1 LSIPANM
8 AQRTITLLAH
18 AARRTRLYWLR
29 PKMSLLVLAGIGAL
43 AVFLNHQYS
52 QSLSETYREAGGS
65 ELEAIAATWDDGF
78 RGVDLSQPK
87 LLQRRIEKI
96 RRNNPN
102 LHKIS
107 LSWHDA
113 EGRTLLVSSGHEH
126 DPDGTK
132 RDVTTSRV
140 QLSAGG
146 AQAPIDAAHYGY
158 REVHATDGAHYGEL
172 NYPVRRGTSRSLVA
186 ALELH
191 YDLKALDAALAD
203 QQRVGGVAALLAALV
218 LGVLVS
224 WLLGRAVL
232 RPLSQL
238 RVATNRIRAGDRH
251 ARLNWTR
258 SDEIGMVARDFDRMA
273 EELQEARKDPLTGLL
288 NHRAFQE
295 RLREELSRAEREGY
309 PVSVVAL
316 DIDNFKDIN
325 DTWGHAFGDEALRGL
340 AECVRGE
347 LRASDICGRVGGDE
361 FMAAFIRSDAASTQR
376 VVARL
381 RGKVAS
387 LDLGTAGRCITV
399 SAGIAEFPDHT
410 RVQEDLLHLAD
421 GAMYWAKLDG
431 KDRSVIYSPNFDL
444 ALSPEEAAE
453 RNLRAGLVNTVHA
466 LAKAVDAKD
475 GYTHSH
481 SQRVA
486 VYATHLAQRLRLD
499 DARIEKIRTAGVL
512 HDVGKIGIS
521 DSILLKPGPLTPD
534 EFEEMRRHSELGR
547 DIIAGAGMHDVAHW
561 VLHLHERFDGR
572 GYPDGLRGEEIPLES
587 RILHCADALEAMT
600 SSRIYREAMPLDV
613 AIRELEDCMGTY
625 FDPVVAAALVDL
637 IRSGELNVR
646 DGEPSYQDSP
656 DLAVLGA
663 PAGADPEQV
672 LDVA

>member
-1 LSIPANM
+1 M
-8 AQRTITLLAH
+8 RVY
-18 AARRTRLYWLR
+18 RLR
-29 PKMSLLVLAGIGAL
+29 PKMSLLVLVGIGSLAL
-43 AVFLNHQYS
+43 FLSYQS
-52 QSLSETYREAGGS
+52 SRSLSEAYREAGRS
-65 ELEAIAATWDDGF
+65 ELQAIAATWDDGF
-78 RGVDLSQPK
+78 RGVDLSSPT

-107 LSWHDA
+107 LSWHDT
-113 EGRTLLVSSGHEH
+113 EDRTLLVSSGHEH

-140 QLSAGG
+140 QRSGGG
-146 AQAPIDAAHYGY
+146 AQAPIDAAQYGY
-158 REVHATDGAHYGEL
+158 REVRARDGAHYGEL
-172 NYPVRRGTSRSLVA
+172 NYPVRRGPSRSLVA

-191 YDLKALDAALAD
+191 YDLKGLDVALAKEK
-203 QQRVGGVAALLAALV
+203 RVVGVAAAIAALV
-218 LGVLVS
+218 LSVLVA

-238 RVATNRIRAGDRH
+238 RLATNRIRAGDRH

-316 DIDNFKDIN
+316 DIDNFKEIN
-325 DTWGHAFGDEALRGL
+325 DTWGHAFGDEALRLL
-340 AECVRGE
+340 AEATLAE
-347 LRASDICGRVGGDE
+347 MRASDICGRVGGDE
-361 FMAAFIRSDAASTQR
+361 FMAAFVRSDAASTER

-381 RGKVAS
+381 RAKVAG
-387 LDLGTAGRCITV
+387 LELNLAGRSVTV
-399 SAGIAEFPDHT
+399 SAGIAEFPRHT
-410 RVQEDLLHLAD
+410 AVQEELLHLAD

-431 KDRSVIYSPNFDL
+431 KDRAFTYSPDFDL

-486 VYATHLAQRLRLD
+486 VYATQLAERLRVDGDL
-499 DARIEKIRTAGVL
+499 IEEIRTAGVL

-521 DSILLKPGPLTPD
+521 DSILLKPGKLTAD
-534 EFEEMRRHSELGR
+534 EFDEMRRHSELGR
-547 DIIAGAGMHDVAHW
+547 DIIAGAGMHDIAHW

-572 GYPDGLRGEEIPLES
+572 GYPGGLEGDEIPLES

-637 IRSGELNVR
+637 IRSGELKIQ
-646 DGEPSYQDSP
+646 DGQPPPDESP
-656 DLAVLGA
+656 DLAAFAGPPTVASEQAIGA
-663 PAGADPEQV
+663 A
-672 LDVA
+672 

>member
-1 LSIPANM
+1 MGMRQVITVLS
-8 AQRTITLLAH
+8 R
-18 AARRTRLYWLR
+18 AARRTRLYRLR

-43 AVFLNHQYS
+43 ALFLSYQS
-52 QSLSETYREAGGS
+52 SKSLSEAYQEAGQS
-65 ELEAIAATWDDGF
+65 ELQAIAATWDDGF
-78 RGVDLSQPK
+78 RGVDLSRPT

-113 EGRTLLVSSGHEH
+113 EDRTLMVSSGHEH

-132 RDVTTSRV
+132 RNVTTSRV
-140 QLSAGG
+140 QLSPGG

-158 REVHATDGAHYGEL
+158 REVRARDGAHYGEL
-172 NYPVRRGTSRSLVA
+172 NYPVRRGPSRSLVA

-191 YDLKALDAALAD
+191 YDLKGLDTALAD
-203 QQRVGGVAALLAALV
+203 QKRMIGFAALIAALI
-218 LGVLVS
+218 LGVMVS
-224 WLLGRAVL
+224 WMLGRAVL

-238 RVATNRIRAGDRH
+238 RVATNRLRTGDRH

-258 SDEIGMVARDFDRMA
+258 ADEIGMVARDFDRMA

-295 RLREELSRAEREGY
+295 RLHEELSRAEREAY

-316 DIDNFKDIN
+316 DIDNFKEIN
-325 DTWGHAFGDEALRGL
+325 DTWGHACGDEALRLL
-340 AECVRGE
+340 AEAVRAE

-361 FMAAFIRSDAASTQR
+361 FMAAFVRSDAASTQR

-381 RGKVAS
+381 RAKVAG
-387 LDLGTAGRCITV
+387 LELTPAGRAMTV
-399 SAGIAEFPDHT
+399 SAGIAEFPRHT
-410 RVQEDLLHLAD
+410 QVQEELLHLAD

-431 KDRSVIYSPNFDL
+431 KDRSFVYSPDFDV

-486 VYATHLAQRLRLD
+486 VYATHLAERLRLD
-499 DARIEKIRTAGVL
+499 SDRIEKIRTAGVL

-521 DSILLKPGPLTPD
+521 DSILLKPGPLSPE
-534 EFEEMRRHSELGR
+534 EFDEMRRHSELGR

-572 GYPDGLRGEEIPLES
+572 GYPDGLRGDEIPLES
-587 RILHCADALEAMT
+587 RILHAADALEAMT

-625 FDPVVAAALVDL
+625 FDPAVAAALVDL
-637 IRSGELNVR
+637 LRSGELKVK
-646 DGEPSYQDSP
+646 DGVPYDGSPEFAEPGYAVADSEQI
-656 DLAVLGA
+656 LGA
-663 PAGADPEQV
+663 A
-672 LDVA
+672 

>member
-1 LSIPANM
+1 
-8 AQRTITLLAH
+8 
-18 AARRTRLYWLR
+18 
-29 PKMSLLVLAGIGAL
+29 MSLLVLGGIAAL
-43 AVFLNHQYS
+43 ALFLSYQS
-52 QSLSETYREAGGS
+52 SRSLSEAYREAGQS
-65 ELEAIAATWDDGF
+65 ELQAIAATWDDGF
-78 RGVDLSQPK
+78 RGVDLSNPK

-107 LSWHDA
+107 LSWHDREA
-113 EGRTLLVSSGHEH
+113 RTLLVSSGHEH

-140 QLSAGG
+140 QLSDGG
-146 AQAPIDAAHYGY
+146 AQAPIDAARYGY
-158 REVHATDGAHYGEL
+158 HEVNARDGAHYGEL
-172 NYPVRRGTSRSLVA
+172 NYPVRRGRARSLVA

-191 YDLKALDAALAD
+191 YDLKGLDAALAD
-203 QQRVGGVAALLAALV
+203 QKRVVGVAALVAALI
-218 LGVLVS
+218 LGALLS
-224 WLLGRAVL
+224 WTLGRAVL
-232 RPLSQL
+232 RPLGQL
-238 RVATNRIRAGDRH
+238 RVATNRIRAGDMH

-273 EELQEARKDPLTGLL
+273 DELREARKDPLTGLL

-295 RLREELSRAEREGY
+295 RLGEELSRAEREGY

-316 DIDNFKDIN
+316 DIDNFKEIN
-325 DTWGHAFGDEALRGL
+325 DTWGHSSGDEALREL
-340 AECVRGE
+340 AECVRSE

-361 FMAAFIRSDAASTQR
+361 FMAAFVRLDAASTQR

-381 RGKVAS
+381 RAKVAS
-387 LDLGTAGRCITV
+387 IDINASERAITV
-399 SAGIAEFPDHT
+399 SAGIAEFPRHT
-410 RVQEDLLHLAD
+410 KVQEELLHLAD

-431 KDRSVIYSPNFDL
+431 KDRSSIYSPDFDL

-486 VYATHLAQRLRLD
+486 IYATILAERLRLD
-499 DARIEKIRTAGVL
+499 PARIEKIRTAGVL

-521 DSILLKPGPLTPD
+521 DSILLKPGPLTAE
-534 EFEEMRRHSELGR
+534 EFNEMRRHSELGR
-547 DIIAGAGMHDVAHW
+547 DIIAGAGMHEVAEW
-561 VLHLHERFDGR
+561 VFHLHERFDGR
-572 GYPDGLRGEEIPLES
+572 GYPAGLSGEEIPLES

-613 AIRELEDCMGTY
+613 AIRELEDSMGSY
-625 FDPVVAAALVDL
+625 FDPDVTTALVEL
-637 IRSGELNVR
+637 IRSRELTVR
-646 DGEPSYQDSP
+646 AAEEPFEDSP
-656 DLAVLGA
+656 DCADFDAPLSADDARLLDAV
-663 PAGADPEQV
+663 
-672 LDVA
+672 